1 LDPLAPFSPK
11 TRSWFEGT
19 FAEPTP
25 AQALGWPA
33 IATGKHTLIQ
43 APTGSGK
50 TLAAFLYGID
60 KLNPAPGEGL
70 RLLYVSPLKA
80 LNYDI
85 ERNLRGPLAG
95 LQSELTV
102 AVRTGDTP
110 QKERQ
115 RMLRHPPDILITTPE
130 SLFLMLTSQAR
141 EILRGVDTLILD
153 EVHAVAGTKRGAHL
167 ALSVERLDRLVEQP
181 VQRVGLSATQ
191 RPLEEIGRFVSGGRE
206 IQLVDAG
213 RAKQLDLEIVV
224 PLDDMTVPEEGSY
237 NSVWPSI
244 YPKILELVSEH
255 RSTIVFVN
263 NRRLA
268 ERLALRLNELAE
280 AEIARA
286 HHGSLAREQRL
297 EVEELLKKGEIPCLV
312 ATSSL
317 ELGIDMGAVDLVIQV
332 ESPKS
337 VARGLQRIGRA
348 GHELGAVSK
357 GRIFPKYRADLLEAA
372 VVAKQMREGAI
383 EETVIPRNPLDVLA
397 QQIVAICADEE
408 IELDE
413 LHRLV
418 RRAYPFAEL
427 SRVQLE
433 NVLDMLAGRYPS
445 DEFAELRPRI
455 VWDRTAGVV
464 RGRQGARR
472 LAVTNAGTIPD
483 RGLFTVQLVDGGGRV
498 GELDEEMVYEARA
511 GQTFLLGASTWRI
524 EEITRDRVL
533 VSPAPGV
540 PGAVPF
546 WKGEGVGRPYE
557 LGEAVG
563 AVSRELTAL
572 PDAKAKAKLRDEHSL
587 DERAAQNLLQFLSE
601 QAAATG
607 AVPSDRTIVVERF
620 RDEIGDW
627 RLCILTPFGARV
639 HAPWA
644 LALAARIRESLGLD
658 ANAIWSDDGIAIHLP
673 DADAAPPS
681 DLVMIDP
688 EEIEELVV
696 NEVGGSALF
705 GARFRENAARA
716 LLIPRRRP
724 DQRTP
729 LWQQRLKAQSLL
741 QVARKYPAFPVILET
756 YRECLQDVFDL
767 PSLKRLLQGLRTRQ
781 LDLVDVETP
790 SASPYSASLL
800 FDYVAN
806 YMYEDDTPPA
816 ERRAQALSLDRELL
830 RELLGQ
836 EELRELLD
844 ADAVEEVEAQLRG
857 DPRNPDELHDL
868 LRLRGDLRPEE
879 FDEAQAAVLEA
890 ERRAVRVRIAG
901 EERLIAAEDAGRYR
915 DGLGAM
921 PPSGLPDV
929 YLDGGEQP
937 LRGLVLRYAKGRGPF
952 TTAQANERFGIDVE
966 SVLAGLER
974 EEVLVRG
981 ELRPGGSERE
991 WCDPDVLR
999 RLRRASLAALRKEV
1013 EPTEQ
1018 AALGRFLPSWHGID
1032 RRATLREALVPLQGL
1047 ALPVSLWES
1056 EVLPRRV
1063 PGYAPAQLDQLCASG
1078 EVVWV
1083 GAGLDRVAV
1092 YFRDDAPVL
1101 GQVPAADRPEG
1112 EIHDRLR
1119 EALGTSALFWFDL
1132 VAETGLETEQALPA
1146 LWDLVWAG
1154 EVTNDAWQPLRAGR
1168 RYGVPK
1174 PERRPR
1180 RFSRRR
1186 AGEITATQ
1194 GRWSRTERLFSGQQP
1209 DRRALAELL
1218 LERQGIVTR
1227 DGVRGEG
1234 IPGGFGAVY
1243 GELKA
1248 LETLG
1253 LCRRGYF
1260 VEGLGGAQFALGGAV
1275 ERLRELKPRDGE
1287 EPDVLVL
1294 AAADPAQPYGAA
1306 LPWPKRAG
1314 ARAARVAGAKVV
1326 LLGGEPALFVERGG
1340 RSLVPLRDPDESWLR
1355 PALTA
1360 LVDHVRTRG
1369 PKKRLAVERF
1379 DGEAVTESD
1388 AMPLLVEAGFLAG
1401 PRRVVLRP

>member
-1 LDPLAPFSPK
+1 MDPLAPFSPK

-1032 RRATLREALVPLQGL
+1032 RQATLREALVPLQGL

-1340 RSLVPLRDPDESWLR
+1340 RSLVPLREPDESWLR

-1360 LVDHVRTRG
+1360 LVEHVRTRG